1 MHWLSKTE
9 QGAKVC
15 PIQTNGCEDDK
26 IAELFRPLY
35 WVMTIKGA
43 NMNIIFTIP
52 IEGRDACGAPP
63 HIMEA
68 IRDVLGGA
76 IQLDPC
82 SNVEG

>member
-1 MHWLSKTE
+1 
-9 QGAKVC
+9 
-15 PIQTNGCEDDK
+15 
-26 IAELFRPLY
+26 
-35 WVMTIKGA
+35 
-43 NMNIIFTIP
+43 MNIIFTIP

-82 SNVEG
+82 SNVER